1 MARLNEAELEAQL
14 KGKTLQIYWFMLR
27 GGGRGFGVREI
38 QRALNLS
45 SPSLAAHHL
54 EKLKSLGLVEK
65 TPTGEYVVSKEVKV
79 GFLKFFFRFGRLRL
93 PRLMFYAAF
102 VTAMLAAYVMLYPQ
116 NLSLHNLMALI
127 FGSASAAILWY
138 EALKTLREAPF

>member
-1 MARLNEAELEAQL
+1 MARLDEAELEAQL

-79 GFLKFFFRFGRLRL
+79 GFLKFFFI
-93 PRLMFYAAF
+93 PRLIHASLYLLRNSPVKFSFSKAF
-102 VTAMLAAYVMLYPQ
+102 TSV
-116 NLSLHNLMALI
+116 
-127 FGSASAAILWY
+127 SAANFPVIN
-138 EALKTLREAPF
+138 A